1 MSIWRKKRSY
11 FIVKCQANLR
21 RRIYSGKSIN
31 DRFLENHAAT
41 IIQSLVRVYIAKNT
55 LINLRRIRASD
66 IITRTVKNYFQRI
79 QTDHNA
85 MENAALRIQRSVK
98 RQIAKKQ
105 FKLLKDVITHATIT
119 IQCNW
124 RGYSHRQI
132 KNEFMQLRIVEHQ
145 KDQIRL
151 LLTERDYS
159 RGIFRSFKEKLNQ
172 NDEPTEGKKRQQ
184 CIHEKSLITKI
195 YDDEMNSIELQKLA
209 IRISPRSVSQGWK
222 EQTEKNIAETRNR
235 LTKLKLEYMFEYEK
249 KSRKSESDIEK
260 SLANYNDHNNRVA
273 EINKMVDIHLEQ
285 LWKINHLKRHHGQD
299 RRRRQNIADEKRKW
313 AMSFYSPSGKPFKL
327 NTRCIRGTTGSTL
340 NDGLTQTNPSTEFLV
355 KNSPAGDMKSYEKLS
370 NLIESINL
378 RNRQINFQQY
388 MSFLQP
394 INKGFTKW

>member
-1 MSIWRKKRSY
+1 MTPEECIRLDSLGERILRRVKESKKQAHTSDFVPYQRVNKKIRHVIKNKKPFIRKDEVKSILLENFIQCQWRKLSSIRKLKVKKLIKESATRIQSLIRGIITRRWVSIWRKKRSY

-151 LLTERDYS
+151 
-159 RGIFRSFKEKLNQ
+159 
-172 NDEPTEGKKRQQ
+172 
-184 CIHEKSLITKI
+184 
-195 YDDEMNSIELQKLA
+195 
-209 IRISPRSVSQGWK
+209 
-222 EQTEKNIAETRNR
+222 
-235 LTKLKLEYMFEYEK
+235 
-249 KSRKSESDIEK
+249 
-260 SLANYNDHNNRVA
+260 
-273 EINKMVDIHLEQ
+273 
-285 LWKINHLKRHHGQD
+285 
-299 RRRRQNIADEKRKW
+299 
-313 AMSFYSPSGKPFKL
+313 
-327 NTRCIRGTTGSTL
+327 
-340 NDGLTQTNPSTEFLV
+340 
-355 KNSPAGDMKSYEKLS
+355 
-370 NLIESINL
+370 
-378 RNRQINFQQY
+378 
-388 MSFLQP
+388 
-394 INKGFTKW
+394 